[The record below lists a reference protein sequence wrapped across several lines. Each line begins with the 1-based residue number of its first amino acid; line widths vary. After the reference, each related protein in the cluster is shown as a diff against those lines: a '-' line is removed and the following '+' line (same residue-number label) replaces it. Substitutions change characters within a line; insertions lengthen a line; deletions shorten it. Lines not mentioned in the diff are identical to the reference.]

1 MTTAD
6 LPERADAGRLPA
18 TGAAVLDPAGP
29 ALDTP
34 APAGPGEAA
43 TEGAS
48 VADGGFQVSL
58 AQFEGPFDLLLH
70 LIGRQR
76 LDVTVL
82 ALHQVTD
89 DFLAWIN
96 AQGSDWPLEEA
107 TAFLV
112 VAATLLDLKAARLLP
127 SAQVEDEDDIA
138 ALEARDLLF
147 ARLLQYRAFKEAAA
161 WLAESMAHAGRRHP
175 RTAGIDPAFAGLQ
188 PEVVL
193 HLSPERFAAL
203 AALALSPKPAAVV
216 GLGHLHIPAV
226 SVQEQA
232 RLLADRLRRHGS
244 SSFRQLIA
252 DADSRLVVVGRFLA
266 LLELFRE
273 GAVAFEQVT
282 PLGDLIVR
290 WVAGAEPIVIS
301 AEFDDD
307 VPRTYDDESTNVSVD
322 TTTDQPDRTDPDE
335 RETS

>member
-1 MTTAD
+1 MTAAD
-6 LPERADAGRLPA
+6 LPERADAG
-18 TGAAVLDPAGP
+18 GASAAAGTAVLEPDAAAEAG
-29 ALDTP
+29 
-34 APAGPGEAA
+34 
-43 TEGAS
+43 
-48 VADGGFQVSL
+48 FRVSL
-58 AQFEGPFDLLLH
+58 DQFEGPFDLLLH

-89 DFLAWIN
+89 DFLAWISD
-96 AQGSDWPLEEA
+96 QGSEWPLEEA
-107 TAFLV
+107 TSFLV

-127 SAQVEDEDDIA
+127 SAQVEDEEDVA

-175 RTAGIDPAFAGLQ
+175 RAAGLDPRYTALQ

-193 HLSPERFAAL
+193 NLSPEKFAAL
-203 AALALSPKPAAVV
+203 AALALSPKPSPVV
-216 GLGHLHIPAV
+216 GLGHLHVPAV

-252 DADSRLVVVGRFLA
+252 DAENRLVVVGRFLA

-273 GAVAFEQVT
+273 AAVAFEQVT

-290 WVAGAEPIVIS
+290 WVGGSEPIVIS
-301 AEFDDD
+301 AEFDEG
-307 VPRTYDDESTNVSVD
+307 VHQELGAESTN
-322 TTTDQPDRTDPDE
+322 TPTDQSDDGSMSVSMSPSE
-335 RETS
+335 REQA

>member
-1 MTTAD
+1 MTAAD
-6 LPERADAGRLPA
+6 LPERTDAPSA
-18 TGAAVLDPAGP
+18 AAGAGAGTAVLESGP
-29 ALDTP
+29 AEP
-34 APAGPGEAA
+34 AE
-43 TEGAS
+43 
-48 VADGGFQVSL
+48 GGFRVSL
-58 AQFEGPFDLLLH
+58 EQFEGPFDLLLH

-96 AQGSDWPLEEA
+96 DQGQDWPLEEA
-107 TAFLV
+107 TSFLV

-127 SAQVEDEDDIA
+127 SAHVEDEEDVA

-161 WLAESMAHAGRRHP
+161 WLADSMAHAGRRHP
-175 RTAGIDPAFAGLQ
+175 RVAGLDPRFTALQ

-203 AALALSPKPAAVV
+203 AALALSPKPSPVV

-244 SSFRQLIA
+244 TSFRQLIA
-252 DADSRLVVVGRFLA
+252 DAENRLVVVGRFLA

-273 GAVAFEQVT
+273 AAVAFEQVT

-290 WVAGAEPIVIS
+290 WVGGAEPIVIS
-301 AEFDDD
+301 AEFDED
-307 VPRTYDDESTNVSVD
+307 VYQAFDAESTK
-322 TTTDQPDRTDPDE
+322 TPTDQSEDGFMSSSGNAL
-335 RETS
+335 ETEQA